1 MMIDNNAMET
11 RIRIETYYT
20 WQGKREP
27 EYVTVYIGNENVT
40 VFHDWITNMTDIEC
54 FAIVWNICDNSV
66 RFWSW
71 DISSLMLFSFERY
84 NLLFWYYMCFKFYLK
99 IYHINFIMR
108 IFIVIDNLKNL
119 ILSMVRMIFSQI
131 STSISIDLIHKINWI
146 QYLSLHWRV
155 IHCHI

>member
-1 MMIDNNAMET
+1 MSLFTLET
-11 RIRIETYYT
+11 KMWPYFMTGSLTWLTLNVSPSSETYVII
-20 WQGKREP
+20 QCVSE
-27 EYVTVYIGNENVT
+27 
-40 VFHDWITNMTDIEC
+40 
-54 FAIVWNICDNSV
+54 A
-66 RFWSW
+66 W

-155 IHCHI
+155 IHCHM